1 MRLQKL
7 YGAACAVVVM
17 MSGTA
22 GAQVIAPEV
31 PNVPI
36 PQGVDPFNLSL
47 DEAKK
52 YSSAKNFELLGH
64 SYFKIDQRT
73 PYASGNPYSYAC
85 FRFRNGRRIGGPESW
100 CRGPLL

>member
-7 YGAACAVVVM
+7 YGAACAGMLVM
-17 MSGTA
+17 CGAA

-36 PQGVDPFNLSL
+36 PQGVDPFSLSL

-73 PYASGNPYSYAC
+73 PWAKGAGPA
-85 FRFRNGRRIGGPESW
+85 GRRG
-100 CRGPLL
+100 RLRLQHRARL